1 MNDTLANITK
11 TLLGNADE
19 GMEFLCLLLLGF
31 LPKRSS
37 QSPSPAL
44 MHKDGKQKNFQE
56 SENLIYLTE
65 KKKIPA
71 VCPCLSAS
79 PYRRRDEY

>member
-11 TLLGNADE
+11 TLLGNADGE
-19 GMEFLCLLLLGF
+19 MEFFFLPLLGF
-31 LPKRSS
+31 LPTRSY
-37 QSPSPAL
+37 QCPSPAL

-56 SENLIYLTE
+56 PENLIYLKG